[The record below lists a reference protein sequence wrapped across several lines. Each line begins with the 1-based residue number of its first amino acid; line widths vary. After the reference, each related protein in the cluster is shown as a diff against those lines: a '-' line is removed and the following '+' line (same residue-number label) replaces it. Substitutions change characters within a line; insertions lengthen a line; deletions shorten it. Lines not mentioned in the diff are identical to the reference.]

1 MQQPAITQ
9 HFRHNFVCNVL
20 DGAFFGLG
28 IGFASF
34 VTVIPLFV
42 DTLTDSTLLIGLIP
56 AIHTLGW
63 QLPQL
68 FTASRVA
75 RLPRY
80 KPMTLTMTLQERW
93 PFFGLAAVALLSA
106 VVSPAL
112 ALALTFA
119 LLIWQGLGG
128 GLTATPWQSLI
139 TKIMPPQRVGLFYGT
154 QSAAANLMAGLGAI
168 AAGAILLRL
177 EPAPGFALC
186 FGIAGAA
193 MVVSLVF
200 LALTRE
206 PAVPPPPTTSNR
218 TRLWPVLRGILRRD
232 PNFRW
237 FLVARVLAQFA
248 FMAVGFFTIY
258 AVRRFAVDEQTA
270 GVMTGVFLFS
280 QTLAGPLIGLS
291 GDRWGHR
298 QVYIAGALLMTAAAG
313 LALVAPE
320 PAWFYGIYALAGVAN
335 TVFWTTTMSIVVE
348 FSGPAERPYYIG
360 SINTLVAPA
369 TLLAPIVGG
378 WLVDTVGFAAMFTA
392 ATAAGALTALVLIGL
407 MRDPRLVQ
415 QAHQAPAAS
424 ASPAP

>member
-1 MQQPAITQ
+1 MQQPTATQ
-9 HFRHNFVCNVL
+9 HFRHNFIYNVL
-20 DGAFFGLG
+20 DGMFFGLG

-93 PFFGLAAVALLSA
+93 PFFGLAVVALLSA
-106 VVSPAL
+106 TISPAL

-128 GLTATPWQSLI
+128 GLTATPWQSMI
-139 TKIMPPQRVGLFYGT
+139 TKIMPPNRVGLFYGT
-154 QSAAANLMAGLGAI
+154 QSAAANLMAGIGAI
-168 AAGAILLRL
+168 AAGALLLRL
-177 EPAPGFALC
+177 DPAPGFALC

-200 LALTRE
+200 LSRTRE
-206 PAVPPPPTTSNR
+206 AATPPPTTADSR
-218 TRLWPVLRGILRRD
+218 ASFWPMLRGILRRD

-270 GVMTGVFLFS
+270 GVMTGIFLFS

-313 LALVAPE
+313 LALAAPE
-320 PAWFYGIYALAGVAN
+320 AAWFYGIYALAGVAN
-335 TVFWTTTMSIVVE
+335 SVFWTTTMSIVVE
-348 FSGPAERPYYIG
+348 FGALAERPYYIG
-360 SINTLVAPA
+360 LINTLVAPA
-369 TLLAPIVGG
+369 TLLAPIAGG
-378 WLVDTVGFAAMFTA
+378 WLVDAVSFEAMFIA
-392 ATAAGALTALVLIGL
+392 ATAAGALTTLVLVGL
-407 MRDPRLVQ
+407 MRDPRLRQ
-415 QAHQAPAAS
+415 QAQAQAAS
-424 ASPAP
+424 AAPTL